1 MIILSSKEYS
11 RIQKIEAALARIE
24 AVEGASD
31 SVYDIL
37 TAPYIGDSES
47 RKGNR
52 YRSYESAVDAIW
64 RKYHNT
70 DRWGCGLTR
79 GLIDWRVAQIA
90 GNGANIYAKD
100 KRTREYLED
109 CFDYNGL
116 FGSGLNDMVRDGE
129 MEGKGLEIL
138 EWDKSKN
145 LVKNRHVSWLQYRY
159 NIEVD
164 PTDYTVI
171 KEISFKDSDKKD
183 VSLSNDRGYIFW
195 KTSGCAR
202 NYTETPPRI
211 ATILTE
217 IEEYDQAL
225 SDIRQNHRLFG
236 YATPTLKTDT
246 PETAVT
252 ERQTFFGRSRKVA
265 WKIGRFLISSGV
277 FSFVEPSGRAVES
290 VKGELVELARK
301 IQFVAGCPLHYIGFP
316 DLMSNRAVAED
327 TNELV
332 NASTIYE
339 RGVYEETLTKMAI
352 QMVEIY
358 NDKNPGAPLS
368 TDDIQVTIPI
378 VSMSSVKVMVDL
390 YLQLYDRDALTKQT
404 LLSLVPNIDPEQE
417 IRMLEKDKKKA
428 TEQMI
433 LHQDILGRR
442 MQDQQSSDQQSNN
455 QDQQSNQEPQ
465 Q

>member
-1 MIILSSKEYS
+1 MIILFGKEQE
-11 RIQKIEAALARIE
+11 RIKNIEAALAKIE

-37 TAPYIGDSES
+37 TAPYIGDSET
-47 RKGNR
+47 RRGNR

-100 KRTREYLED
+100 KRTRDYLED

-129 MEGKGLEIL
+129 MEGRGLEIL
-138 EWDKSKN
+138 EWDKKTQ

-159 NIEVD
+159 TVKADPEDYANIQSV
-164 PTDYTVI
+164 
-171 KEISFKDSDKKD
+171 SFKDSTNTL
-183 VSLSNDRGYIFW
+183 VELTGERGWIFW

-202 NYTETPPRI
+202 NYDDTPPRI
-211 ATILTE
+211 AAILTE

-246 PETAVT
+246 PETAVA
-252 ERQTFFGRSRKVA
+252 ERQTFFGRSKKVV
-265 WKIGRFLISSGV
+265 WKIGRFLISSGA

-332 NASTIYE
+332 NASTVYE

-352 QMVEIY
+352 QMVELY
-358 NDKNPGAPLS
+358 NENNPKSQLS

-378 VSMSSVKVMVDL
+378 VSMSAVKVLVEL

-428 TEQMI
+428 TDQMI
-433 LHQDILGRR
+433 LNQDILGRR
-442 MQDQQSSDQQSNN
+442 MQDQSQQDPQS
-455 QDQQSNQEPQ
+455 QDQNQGPQ